1 MLRFSPGFAYSAPGS
16 EDCLFAASDDGGGD
30 RVVAIYS
37 LISTAKFNGLNPE
50 TYLRHVPERIADPSI
65 NKMDELLPW
74 SLLAPCRH
82 FKSQPEG
89 PRSMQNPSPQTPELK
104 ALLAHLQ
111 TKMSPKKRLQVQA
124 AAVATEIIALA
135 QRQSRLKKK

>member
-1 MLRFSPGFAYSAPGS
+1 M
-16 EDCLFAASDDGGGD
+16 
-30 RVVAIYS
+30 
-37 LISTAKFNGLNPE
+37 
-50 TYLRHVPERIADPSI
+50 H
-65 NKMDELLPW
+65 
-74 SLLAPCRH
+74 
-82 FKSQPEG
+82 
-89 PRSMQNPSPQTPELK
+89 NPSPRAPELK